1 MPERDKGEGIRDK
14 DRRWRM
20 RRKGKRAREKRK
32 RYLPRRDKGLP
43 LDREKTDMACRKMA
57 NGMKAKSET

>member
-1 MPERDKGEGIRDK
+1 
-14 DRRWRM
+14 M

-32 RYLPRRDKGLP
+32 RYLPRREKGLP

-57 NGMKAKSET
+57 NGMKPKSEI